1 MAVLWLLLT
10 SNKHVCGCPQTSRLL
25 MNQSFGYIR
34 WISLDKG
41 GSMPSP
47 RELSPA
53 QAPHLPLL
61 VIFRLVFALVGV
73 LEPSQRPR
81 MRFLFVA
88 SQDLT

>member
-1 MAVLWLLLT
+1 
-10 SNKHVCGCPQTSRLL
+10 
-25 MNQSFGYIR
+25 
-34 WISLDKG
+34 
-41 GSMPSP
+41 MPST

-73 LEPSQRPR
+73 LDPSQRPR